1 MPLDD
6 RIQRQPESP
15 GPPTMKLI
23 VTFTLVLLALCCS
36 SASAE
41 TCPEFF
47 HIMETLF
54 MGTLSSYESSVE
66 PFNPDPDMKEA
77 GIQMKKL
84 LDTLPV
90 GIKVN
95 VLKLSDKILKS
106 PRCAGV

>member
-1 MPLDD
+1 
-6 RIQRQPESP
+6 
-15 GPPTMKLI
+15 MKLI
-23 VTFTLVLLALCCS
+23 VTFTLVLLAVCCS

-90 GIKVN
+90 GIKMN